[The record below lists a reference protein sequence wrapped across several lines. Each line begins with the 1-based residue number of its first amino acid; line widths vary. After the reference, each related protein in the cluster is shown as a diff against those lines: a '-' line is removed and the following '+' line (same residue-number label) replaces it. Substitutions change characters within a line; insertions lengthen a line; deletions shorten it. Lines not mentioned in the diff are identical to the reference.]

1 VDHLTARKA
10 RGLSGGEASRV
21 ALARAFA
28 TEPALLLLDEPFS
41 ALDAPSRTAL
51 LPSLREQLRETGTA
65 ATLVTHDLQE
75 AAAFS
80 DRLAVMVA
88 GRIVASGRAL
98 DLMGRP
104 PSREVAELLG
114 IENILPGEIVG
125 REGGHVCVALQPGG
139 PTVRI
144 ALGSERTNLLAD
156 RVTVTLPAAAGRVLR
171 TEQPVPPEWNRVTG
185 VVREVQWLASGARL
199 IVETPALVAALAP
212 WDPTASPWSVG
223 ERAVVMFAP
232 EAAHLIPEAR

>member
-1 VDHLTARKA
+1 
-10 RGLSGGEASRV
+10 
-21 ALARAFA
+21 
-28 TEPALLLLDEPFS
+28 
-41 ALDAPSRTAL
+41 
-51 LPSLREQLRETGTA
+51 
-65 ATLVTHDLQE
+65 VTHDLQE

-125 REGGHVCVALQPGG
+125 REGGHVRVALQPEG

-144 ALGSERTNLLAD
+144 ATGRESNKLLAD